1 MLFKKSSTQFECN
14 SAIKNDMKLPI
25 ALSVIKVTS
34 NKEEDCPVKLL
45 QPDEIYIIKSEFL
58 IYDKWKVRLPL
69 IDKGTASF
77 KDGYDFNFIIEDN
90 AKSVCTDTRKAWNQ
104 KKLSYE
110 GSNDKYVT
118 YYHYKLKYPHAGAGK
133 RVQF

>member
-77 KDGYDFNFIIEDN
+77 KDGYDFSFIIEDN
-90 AKSVCTDTRKAWNQ
+90 AITHISKICESTSPVNKSSKKSKRKSLSKGFTD
-104 KKLSYE
+104 
-110 GSNDKYVT
+110 
-118 YYHYKLKYPHAGAGK
+118 
-133 RVQF
+133 